1 MIRVGIGGWTFE
13 PWRGTFYPK
22 GLPHARE
29 LEYAAKQ
36 LTAIEVNGTFY
47 GTIKRDSFMRWH
59 DETPD
64 DFIFSLK
71 APRFATN
78 RKVLGEAAPS
88 IERFFGSGVMD
99 LKGKLGPILWQFAPT
114 KKFNADDF
122 AAFIALL
129 PREIDGRPVRHAL
142 EVRNVS
148 FVAADFVDLA
158 RDKSVAIVF
167 ADSDKYP
174 MIADVTADF
183 VYQRL
188 QRTVESE
195 KTGYS
200 SAAIK
205 KWAAHAETWASG
217 GAPKDFP
224 LLAKAPAKKK
234 RDVFSFMISGAKVRA
249 PAAAMALIEAL
260 KS

>member
-22 GLPHARE
+22 GLQHARE
-29 LEYAAKQ
+29 LEYAASQ

-47 GTIKRDSFMRWH
+47 GTIKRESFQRWH

-64 DFIFSLK
+64 DFVFSLK

-78 RKVLGEAAPS
+78 RRVLGEAAPS

-99 LKGKLGPILWQFAPT
+99 LREKLGPILWQFAPT
-114 KKFNADDF
+114 KKFDADDF

-129 PREIDGRPVRHAL
+129 PREIDGRAIRHAL
-142 EVRNVS
+142 EVRNAS
-148 FVAADFVDLA
+148 FAAADFVTLA
-158 RDKSVAIVF
+158 RDKDVAIVF
-167 ADSDKYP
+167 ADSDKFP

-205 KWAAHAETWASG
+205 QWAAHAETWASG
-217 GAPKDFP
+217 GAPKDFS
-224 LLAKAPAKKK
+224 LLVKAPAKKK
-234 RDVFSFMISGAKVRA
+234 RDVFAFMISGAKVRA

-260 KS
+260 KA